1 MRSLPSFFGRSRSR
15 HLTTCG
21 RVSWPGVTR
30 SCHSGE
36 VNRDSKVS
44 RNPKIVARELGAPQG
59 AVLLH
64 LETGAYHGLNPVG
77 FVVWELIDDRRTVAD
92 LVDGVRDRIKN
103 APPEVDQDVMK
114 FLEAALARDLILV
127 E

>member
-1 MRSLPSFFGRSRSR
+1 M
-15 HLTTCG
+15 
-21 RVSWPGVTR
+21 
-30 SCHSGE
+30 
-36 VNRDSKVS
+36 NRDSKVS

-103 APPEVDQDVMK
+103 DQLGRSQMRRT
-114 FLEAALARDLILV
+114 AAGYPGDSQAV
-127 E
+127 

>member
-1 MRSLPSFFGRSRSR
+1 MELNDPEDVKA
-15 HLTTCG
+15 T
-21 RVSWPGVTR
+21 
-30 SCHSGE
+30 
-36 VNRDSKVS
+36 
-44 RNPKIVARELGAPQG
+44 VADAQG

>member
-1 MRSLPSFFGRSRSR
+1 MRILMIGS
-15 HLTTCG
+15 
-21 RVSWPGVTR
+21 
-30 SCHSGE
+30 
-36 VNRDSKVS
+36 N
-44 RNPKIVARELGAPQG
+44 NPWRMEAA
-59 AVLLH
+59 
-64 LETGAYHGLNPVG
+64 LERAFHRAGHDTL
-77 FVVWELIDDRRTVAD
+77 LIDDRRTVAD

>member
-1 MRSLPSFFGRSRSR
+1 MR
-15 HLTTCG
+15 C
-21 RVSWPGVTR
+21 
-30 SCHSGE
+30 
-36 VNRDSKVS
+36 D
-44 RNPKIVARELGAPQG
+44 
-59 AVLLH
+59 
-64 LETGAYHGLNPVG
+64 
-77 FVVWELIDDRRTVAD
+77 IDDRRTVAD

>member
-1 MRSLPSFFGRSRSR
+1 
-15 HLTTCG
+15 
-21 RVSWPGVTR
+21 VSWPGVTR

-36 VNRDSKVS
+36 VNRDSTVK

-114 FLEAALARDLILV
+114 FLEAALVRDLILV